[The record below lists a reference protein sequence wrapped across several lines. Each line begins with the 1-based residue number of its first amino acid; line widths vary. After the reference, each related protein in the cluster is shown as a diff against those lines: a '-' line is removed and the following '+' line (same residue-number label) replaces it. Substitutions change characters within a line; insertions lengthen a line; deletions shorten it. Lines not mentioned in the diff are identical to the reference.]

1 LTYEAFEFIKSFN
14 FVSAQLQGFDLG
26 KRTQVGKLF
35 ASQVVVCQHD
45 LSLLDAKEV
54 LTRVSLGQLGKFSRE
69 LRRQLVIESVSIA
82 VNFSRYSLSGF
93 VSLSIDVSSRISLS
107 Y

>member
-1 LTYEAFEFIKSFN
+1 LTYEAFEFDKSFD
-14 FVSAQLQGFDLG
+14 FVSAQLQGLDLG

-45 LSLLDAKEV
+45 LSLLYAKRV